1 MGRTKHRPLTSND
14 CQDARNE
21 ALIAE
26 SRIAVSYRSDRRCR
40 VAAGEWLT
48 PYSNTVVTDPSKL
61 DVDHTVP
68 LGNAHRSGAWQW
80 SADQRKRYANFMD
93 NPQHLIAVTANGNRS
108 NGAWGPG
115 EWKSDAPSYWCLC
128 ATDWITIK
136 STWALT
142 VTQAKHDALAQMLNT
157 CSDPR
162 SLWISHGSIQGEHR
176 STATPEPPPGA
187 PLAVRTY
194 SSCDAAQAAGETRV
208 QGSSRRISTRI
219 VPSARR
225 RLGRCCG

>member
-1 MGRTKHRPLTSND
+1 MGTR
-14 CQDARNE
+14 
-21 ALIAE
+21 
-26 SRIAVSYRSDRRCR
+26 
-40 VAAGEWLT
+40 
-48 PYSNTVVTDPSKL
+48 
-61 DVDHTVP
+61 
-68 LGNAHRSGAWQW
+68 
-80 SADQRKRYANFMD
+80 
-93 NPQHLIAVTANGNRS
+93 
-108 NGAWGPG
+108 

-194 SSCDAAQAAGETRV
+194 SSCDAAQAAGEPAFRAAV
-208 QGSSRRISTRI
+208 EESQRGLY
-219 VPSARR
+219 PARD
-225 RLGRCCG
+225 GDWDGVAGEK